1 MKTKT
6 TEKVW
11 RGVLLMYRNP
21 ELIVIMK
28 QDKYCEDG
36 FLAKHMPQKD
46 MDCILRAASWA
57 EAHERQS
64 K

>member
-1 MKTKT
+1 
-6 TEKVW
+6 
-11 RGVLLMYRNP
+11 MYRNP